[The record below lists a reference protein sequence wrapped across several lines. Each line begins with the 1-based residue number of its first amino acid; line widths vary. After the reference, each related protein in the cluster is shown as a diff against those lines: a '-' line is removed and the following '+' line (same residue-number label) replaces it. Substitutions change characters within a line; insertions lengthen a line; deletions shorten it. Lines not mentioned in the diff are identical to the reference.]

1 MKIRNVYEYRL
12 STGEKLYYVKIFIQ
26 GKQIVKRGFKT
37 KKDAQ
42 AYASL
47 QFALSS
53 RSKRNKVSKIKE
65 LSYSFIKYLYEKYK
79 ESSAYRY
86 TNTFKH
92 YIEPFFAPLKIE
104 NVSEFTLENFNR
116 QVNNLK
122 IKSKK
127 DILFIARVY
136 LIFLKKYGL
145 DPALS
150 EKTLFVYKSQFT
162 EPRIYDYYTK
172 EEFDKF
178 LSVIDHPMFYFI
190 FLLLFDYGLR
200 IGELRGLKHDDFT
213 HDKVYIRRCVTNK
226 NGRHMQVVTS
236 VKTASSNRDYP
247 LLDAIEKAYEQYID
261 SLNYPISKDDFV
273 FLSSKSREKNL
284 VVGETTIKR
293 AQIHYCEKANLRVIK
308 LHEFRHSCATYL
320 FNQGAEVELVS
331 AWLGH
336 SDSSITL
343 RVYAHLIPSR
353 KLKLVD
359 YFQ

>member
-1 MKIRNVYEYRL
+1 MKTRNVYEYRL
-12 STGEKLYYVKIFIQ
+12 STGEKLYYVKIFIR
-26 GKQIVKRGFKT
+26 GKQIVKRGFKS

-42 AYASL
+42 AYATL
-47 QFALSS
+47 QIALSS
-53 RSKRNKVSKIKE
+53 QSSRKKVSLIKD
-65 LSYSFIKYLYEKYK
+65 LSNTFTTYLYEKYK
-79 ESSAYRY
+79 EASAYRY
-86 TNTFKH
+86 NNIFQR
-92 YIEPFFAPLKIE
+92 YIEPFFSTLKIDTV
-104 NVSEFTLENFNR
+104 NNFVLENFNR
-116 QVNNLK
+116 KINNLK

-127 DILFIARVY
+127 DILFVARVY
-136 LIFLKKYGL
+136 LSFLKKYGL

-150 EKTLFVYKSQFT
+150 EKTLFVYKSQFI
-162 EPRIYDYYTK
+162 EPHIYDYYTK

-200 IGELRGLKHDDFT
+200 IGELRGLKHSDIT
-213 HDKVYIRRCVTNK
+213 GNKVYIRRCITNK
-226 NGRHMQVVTS
+226 TGRHMQVVTS

-247 LLDAIEKAYEQYID
+247 LLSAIKEAYERYVD
-261 SLNYPISKDDFV
+261 SLDYRFSKDDFV
-273 FLSSKSREKNL
+273 FLSTKSLEKKL
-284 VVGETTIKR
+284 VIGESTIKR
-293 AQIHYCEKANLRVIK
+293 AQIEYCKKADLRVIK
-308 LHEFRHSCATYL
+308 LHEFRHSCATFL

>member
-1 MKIRNVYEYRL
+1 MKTRNVYEYRL
-12 STGEKLYYVKIFIQ
+12 ATGERLYYVKVTIQ
-26 GKQIVKRGFKT
+26 GKQIFKRGFKT

-53 RSKRNKVSKIKE
+53 RSKRNKVSKIKD
-65 LSYSFIKYLYEKYK
+65 LSDPFIKYLYEKYK
-79 ESSAYRY
+79 EASAYRY
-86 TNTFKH
+86 STTFKR
-92 YIEPFFAPLKIE
+92 YIEPFFAPLKME

-116 QVNNLK
+116 QINSLK

-127 DILFIARVY
+127 DIIFIARVY
-136 LIFLKKYGL
+136 LSFLKKYGL
-145 DPALS
+145 DASLS
-150 EKTLFVYKSQFT
+150 EKTLFVYKGKFV

-172 EEFDKF
+172 EEFDNF
-178 LSVIDHPMFYFI
+178 MSVIDHPMFYFI

-200 IGELRGLKHDDFT
+200 ISELRGLKHSDFAGN
-213 HDKVYIRRCVTNK
+213 KVYIRRCITNK

-247 LLDAIEKAYEQYID
+247 LLPAIKEAYNRYVD
-261 SLNYPISKDDFV
+261 SLDYAFSKDDFI
-273 FLSSKSREKNL
+273 FLSSKSIAKKL

-293 AQIHYCEKANLRVIK
+293 AQIEYCKKASLRVIK

-320 FNQGAEVELVS
+320 FNQGAEVELVA

-359 YFQ
+359 YFR